1 MKLFWIFSILLSFF
15 IELSA
20 YACNDNFGL
29 DQKKIEFNFTASKK
43 TILLQA
49 KHTFS
54 IKGMTCSKCVKKVS
68 SAIKSIKCV
77 KSVKVDLKTEK
88 AIVTFSNNI
97 NEKETVNKITK
108 AIEKIGYKA
117 KIK

>member
-1 MKLFWIFSILLSFF
+1 MKLFGIFSILLSVF

-20 YACNDNFGL
+20 HACNDNLGL
-29 DQKKIEFNFTASKK
+29 NQKKIEFNFTASKK
-43 TILLQA
+43 TSLLQA

-68 SAIKSIKCV
+68 SAIKSIKGV
-77 KSVKVDLKTEK
+77 KSVMVDLKTEK
-88 AIVTFSNNI
+88 AIVTFTNNI
-97 NEKETVNKITK
+97 NEKETANKIAK
-108 AIEKIGYKA
+108 AIEKIGYSA